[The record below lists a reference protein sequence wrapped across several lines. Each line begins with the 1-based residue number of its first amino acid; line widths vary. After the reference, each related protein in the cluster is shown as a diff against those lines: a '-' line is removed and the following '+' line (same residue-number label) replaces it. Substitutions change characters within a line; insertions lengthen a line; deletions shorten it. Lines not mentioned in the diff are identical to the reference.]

1 MAKLII
7 VGTALILLGI
17 FMFVITDDEV
27 HGTNYGS
34 NIYCCHMIQNWV
46 GDSKKI
52 DNTCANLTVQELK
65 LFYKKIKQLGKRFG

>member
-7 VGTALILLGI
+7 VRAALILLGI

-34 NIYCCHMIQNWV
+34 NIYCCHMIQN
-46 GDSKKI
+46 
-52 DNTCANLTVQELK
+52 
-65 LFYKKIKQLGKRFG
+65 